1 MAIKY
6 SAAIIADRLTQLN
19 TDIGTSAKLRI
30 YSGTRPANV
39 GTAIGAQTLLAE
51 LICNATAF
59 GTVGS
64 GALTAG
70 AISSTTGAAA
80 GTASFFRLFKSDG
93 TTACVDGD
101 VAASGAD
108 LNLDNTS
115 IASGQSVAV
124 SSFVITGAPV

>member
-1 MAIKY
+1 MALKY
-6 SAAIIADRLTQLN
+6 STTIIGDRLTQLN

-39 GTAIGAQTLLAE
+39 AAALTGTLLAE

-59 GTVGS
+59 GTVSS
-64 GALTAG
+64 GVLTAG
-70 AISSTTGAAA
+70 AITSTTGAAT
-80 GTASFFRLFKSDG
+80 GTATHFRLFKSDG

-101 VAASGAD
+101 VATSGAD
-108 LNLDNTS
+108 LNLTNTS

-124 SSFVITGAPV
+124 SSFAITGAPV